1 MQRWKDREGDGWK
14 EFSPILYFDSDS
26 NISKLAVYDSHD
38 EVMPASMSIMTS
50 VSRDKLFSTT
60 KKDEILR

>member
-1 MQRWKDREGDGWK
+1 M
-14 EFSPILYFDSDS
+14 YFDSDS
-26 NISKLAVYDSHD
+26 NISKLTVYDSHD
-38 EVMPASMSIMTS
+38 EVMPALMSIMTS